1 MQKPSSA
8 VSSGNISPAIVGP
21 DKGTKEVYVVGGMV
35 LILAVAIGAVW
46 FYSQDLVVSS
56 ANGSNNQLTDKQVS
70 TILKT
75 TSTTSPLSEPIT
87 KTVATKASPAVGDII
102 HTDIYF
108 EVGRKGLTDEAKS
121 ILAAQADILKKDADL
136 GLLVQGYTDR
146 QGSAS
151 YNKKLGLMRAETVKA
166 ELMSAGVAEH
176 QIKVVSL
183 GKEGVLCLDN
193 SDVCRHMNRRVHL
206 EMRKIGQEHMI
217 LPTVATETKTGEP
230 IQSADG
236 PNANTDGHDS
246 LADTLLPSLAGPSA
260 TDPSPLTTDLSS
272 GS

>member
-1 MQKPSSA
+1 MQNPSSS

-21 DKGTKEVYVVGGMV
+21 SKDTKEVYVVGGLV
-35 LILAVAIGAVW
+35 LILAIAIGAVW

-56 ANGSNNQLTDKQVS
+56 ANGSNKQLTDNQVS
-70 TILKT
+70 TLLKNT
-75 TSTTSPLSEPIT
+75 IATSPTSEPLT
-87 KTVATKASPAVGDII
+87 RAVVTGVSATIGDIV

-121 ILAAQADILKKDADL
+121 ILATQAEILKKDADW
-136 GLLVQGYTDR
+136 GLLVQGYTDQ

-166 ELMSAGVAEH
+166 ELMSTGVAEH
-176 QIKVVSL
+176 QITVVSL
-183 GKEGVLCLDN
+183 GKEGVLCIDN

-206 EMRKIGQEHMI
+206 EMRKIGQEHMAGI
-217 LPTVATETKTGEP
+217 DASTKAEETGSPTE
-230 IQSADG
+230 
-236 PNANTDGHDS
+236 N
-246 LADTLLPSLAGPSA
+246 LLPLFPEP
-260 TDPSPLTTDLSS
+260 TP